1 MYERIKEERK
11 RERNGGGGGAPNDGD
26 SGVQSFKSRFF
37 WLHRHSQ
44 NPPIYR
50 SMLNK
55 ATSTESTMLRV
66 TIRVYIGTAI
76 NFSFFTHTTHA
87 LFLPVS
93 FYSIRVR
100 SLPQGESQDYEAV
113 RNEISRLRIC
123 ITRGKNTEEKSDRLR
138 ERLSHFA

>member
-1 MYERIKEERK
+1 MYERIKGERK
-11 RERNGGGGGAPNDGD
+11 RKRETGEGAPNDDD

-55 ATSTESTMLRV
+55 ATSTESTMLCV
-66 TIRVYIGTAI
+66 TIRAYIGTAI
-76 NFSFFTHTTHA
+76 NFSFFTHTTHV
-87 LFLPVS
+87 LFLPVC
-93 FYSIRVR
+93 FYSVRVR

>member
-1 MYERIKEERK
+1 MYERIKGEKK
-11 RERNGGGGGAPNDGD
+11 RERETGEGAPNDGD

-66 TIRVYIGTAI
+66 TIRAYIGTAI

-87 LFLPVS
+87 LFLPVC
-93 FYSIRVR
+93 FYSVRVR